1 MNSKTMEHI
10 GGGREPGS
18 SNPPSPQSRILS
30 SSSSPELTR
39 LSRSKTMN
47 YQLGSGPI
55 RPVTPTS
62 PYHQQS
68 KSPSFIGHNIS
79 PTKYHPSGRS
89 HGSIDNSDCSIPST
103 PTSRTLSNLQRSQT
117 TRLGPGPGL
126 YGKNMWDEDEYVDT
140 GGQSTTPRTPTGGA
154 AARRINQQK
163 KMQTVKLP
171 KNPFIDEETTDDY
184 ADMTGH
190 MNDRTGMNELRTAH
204 SKSVKIRSN
213 TVTSS
218 DDLPVPF
225 IDGDL
230 SRSRNYSLGS
240 SRSGSQSS
248 RFKRSD
254 TSPVFQTQGSIKEK
268 FIDVQRNGSMKSTH
282 PSIEEVDGTPQ
293 VHSTSMSPP
302 KSSTANS
309 SIAFMERQNSEA
321 RSISGN
327 SLASTMKSQLL
338 VPSPA
343 HSSVSAETSNSYI
356 PPSTNPNSPT
366 VVYKKKDN
374 DTLDAQVAI
383 VVEETVPTSPMYATF
398 AKNLNDKTQNG
409 ATLHDSRELKFEPA
423 KSKSKWRIIV
433 PIVLVVLLIIGL
445 AVAVALLTSIISS
458 QNDEVER
465 LKKEIFALQ
474 NKQERTT
481 NVASTFDTE
490 PSMTFNHNTSVSAG
504 RQQTETMLQS
514 TTRTSIS
521 MPKLNSSTTLIPLLL
536 EPTTSNFLEGSASN
550 VTAT

>member
-254 TSPVFQTQGSIKEK
+254 TSP
-268 FIDVQRNGSMKSTH
+268 
-282 PSIEEVDGTPQ
+282 VDGTPQ